1 MLELPSLIE
10 FLGLLLFWRIWWCL
24 TSWFKRVVWFLC
36 VKFDGFDVFDDFPL
50 IFTECVW
57 LLALLA
63 WIPGWTY
70 FLRDKTSW
78 SAHHLRFDKSY
89 SNWLYRYSR
98 DTGDSIDCFLLKSVV
113 YCFFP
118 VFGWFWLFLVVFGCF
133 CFLPFF
139 LLVFTILML
148 SLLIQLHETRNINSC
163 ILTVFQVL
171 LQKCLFSVFRELFS
185 IWLTMFIFSFMSQL

>member
-1 MLELPSLIE
+1 M
-10 FLGLLLFWRIWWCL
+10 
-24 TSWFKRVVWFLC
+24 
-36 VKFDGFDVFDDFPL
+36 DVFVVFPL
-50 IFTECVW
+50 IFTEFVW
-57 LLALLA
+57 FLALLA

-89 SNWLYRYSR
+89 SNWLYRKPRRWLDKYF
-98 DTGDSIDCFLLKSVV
+98 FLLKSVV
-113 YCFFP
+113 YCFFFSFSC
-118 VFGWFWLFLVVFGCF
+118 FGCFWLFLPVIGCF
-133 CFLPFF
+133 YRFSLG
-139 LLVFTILML
+139 FTILML

-185 IWLTMFIFSFMSQL
+185 IWLTMFIFSFMSQFYNLCPRSTRVQGRFVKVICCVSDLLNF